1 MTTVRV
7 FGHYL
12 HAQVLLLGLFQAL
25 ALVGSVYAGAYL
37 RFFPDATGELGKAVH
52 SLLIPALVYALVVVV
67 CLNAMGLYQPRLRG
81 GPIQILLRVFLSFGL
96 AELLMAV
103 IVYVFPELYVGRGAH
118 ALAVLIGFFSVALT
132 SLLFYSLLDREGLK
146 RRTVFYGAGNNAADI
161 LATLRRKSDQRLFHL
176 VGCVALPTEVHA
188 VSTDRLL
195 DLSTGLLDYVR
206 EHRIEEIVVAVDDR
220 RGNLPMNEL
229 LACRAA
235 GIEVTDL
242 VTFYEC
248 HAGKIRCDL
257 LQPSWFVFST
267 GFRSSALRHV
277 SKRLVDVVGAMILLI
292 IFSPV
297 LLLAIIALLMEN
309 HLRPNVF
316 YRQTRVGRF
325 GKHFQ
330 IWKLRSMHEDAERM
344 GGAKW
349 AVRNDDRVTRIGRM
363 LRKYRLDEVPQLF
376 NVIKGDMSLVG
387 PRPERPEFV
396 KELAEILPH
405 YELRHRVRPG
415 ITGWAQLCYPYGAS
429 QKDALEKLQF
439 DLYYVKNRSLFLDL
453 VILMGT
459 VEVVLFQKGAR

>member
-12 HAQVLLLGLFQAL
+12 HAQIVSLGVLQAL
-25 ALVGSVYAGAYL
+25 ALVGSVYAGVYI
-37 RFFPDATGELGKAVH
+37 RFFPIAPGDFGRDFH
-52 SLLIPALVYALVVVV
+52 SLLTPALVYALVVVTS
-67 CLNAMGLYQPRLRG
+67 LNAMGLYQPRLRG
-81 GPIQILLRVFLSFGL
+81 GPIQILLRIILSFCL
-96 AELLMAV
+96 AELLLAV
-103 IVYVFPELYVGRGAH
+103 IVYVFPAFYIGRGAH
-118 ALAVLIGFFSVALT
+118 ALAVLIGFLFVALT
-132 SLLFYSLLDREGLK
+132 SLLFFSLLDREGLK

-176 VGCVALPTEVHA
+176 VGCVALPSEVHA
-188 VSTDRLL
+188 VSADRLL
-195 DLSTGLLDYVR
+195 DLKTGLLDYVR

-277 SKRLVDVVGAMILLI
+277 SKRLVDVIGAVTLLIFFSPILL
-292 IFSPV
+292 V
-297 LLLAIIALLMEN
+297 AIIALLVEN
-309 HLRPNVF
+309 RLRPIVF

-325 GKHFQ
+325 GRKFL
-330 IWKLRSMHEDAERM
+330 IWKLRSMHEDAEQT
-344 GGAKW
+344 GEAQW
-349 AVRNDDRVTRIGRM
+349 AVRNDSRVTRVGKI

-459 VEVVLFQKGAR
+459 IEVILFQKGAR